1 MYSEQLRRILGEIE
15 PSTRAHFRGVF
26 AIDEL
31 TQTRCKPGSYVIN
44 LDKRDEPGSHWVA
57 VYVDPNKTFNN
68 YDDEEEEDEDEGSLA
83 PTETRLSA
91 AAAADKATPSTTTT
105 TQFMHVPHTAQTRHP
120 SSRQR
125 CGMLVEYFDSY
136 GRAPPSPELNR
147 FLGRFAAAAAAA
159 SHRRHQH
166 PHHRRRRRRSTD
178 SGSGGGA
185 EHGSGAAA
193 GDGIGGGG
201 GGGGGGGATA
211 STVSTK
217 KTPRCVWYNS
227 TSLQPVYTGSCGFY
241 CLYFILHRAMGQTA
255 ADIVHRLSRIDSHF
269 HVKSY
274 VLARYSLA
282 FH

>member
-136 GRAPPSPELNR
+136 GRAPPLPELNR
-147 FLGRFAAAAAAA
+147 FLGRFAAAAA
-159 SHRRHQH
+159 
-166 PHHRRRRRRSTD
+166 P
-178 SGSGGGA
+178 
-185 EHGSGAAA
+185 
-193 GDGIGGGG
+193 
-201 GGGGGGGATA
+201 
-211 STVSTK
+211 TVSA
-217 KTPRCVWYNS
+217 TPGCVWYNGM
-227 TSLQPVYTGSCGFY
+227 SLQPVYTGSCGFY

-269 HVKSY
+269 HVKAY
-274 VLARYSLA
+274 VLARYRLA

>member
-166 PHHRRRRRRSTD
+166 PITVVVVAAAPTAAAAAVLNMVVVPLLVTVLAVVVVVVVGVALQRRRFQQRKRPGVCGTTARVYSPCTPARVASTASISSYIVLWDRRRQTLCIVCRASTATFM
-178 SGSGGGA
+178 SNHMFSR
-185 EHGSGAAA
+185 
-193 GDGIGGGG
+193 
-201 GGGGGGGATA
+201 ATA
-211 STVSTK
+211 
-217 KTPRCVWYNS
+217 
-227 TSLQPVYTGSCGFY
+227 
-241 CLYFILHRAMGQTA
+241 
-255 ADIVHRLSRIDSHF
+255 
-269 HVKSY
+269 
-274 VLARYSLA
+274 
-282 FH
+282 